1 MTPAFSPFSAGSQN
15 PVSQHPPDVGT
26 SFVPYGGSR
35 QDQNWPLPG
44 RSHSFGHVEDLSH
57 AYPNHP
63 TYHRQQYQ
71 LDFRRRASEMQPRS
85 LETSGNSSSTSMSE
99 APNAPLSAPVT
110 SQPMHHFGLTP
121 AWHAIPGH
129 SPVNKAAEFGGWYSE
144 PSQLAKVQEEESG
157 PHFSGD
163 TAILYSNA
171 RHR

>member
-1 MTPAFSPFSAGSQN
+1 MTPAFSPYSAGSQN
-15 PVSQHPPDVGT
+15 PASQHPPDVGT

-44 RSHSFGHVEDLSH
+44 RSLSFGHVEDFSH
-57 AYPNHP
+57 AYPNQS
-63 TYHRQQYQ
+63 TYHRQPYQ
-71 LDFRRRASEMQPRS
+71 LDFRRRASEMQPPS

-121 AWHAIPGH
+121 AWQAMPGH
-129 SPVNKAAEFGGWYSE
+129 SPVNKVADFGGWYSE
-144 PSQLAKVQEEESG
+144 PGQLAKVQEEESG
-157 PHFSGD
+157 PHFGGD